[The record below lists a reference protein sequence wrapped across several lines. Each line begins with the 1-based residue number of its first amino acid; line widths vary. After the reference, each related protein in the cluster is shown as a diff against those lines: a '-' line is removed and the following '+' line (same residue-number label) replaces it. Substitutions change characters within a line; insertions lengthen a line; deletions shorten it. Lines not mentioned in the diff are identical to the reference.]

1 MAFRLHEASAVVI
14 AAASNCPCAAPNPA
28 TFMNLRFSNT
38 VSDWDTA
45 EMASENDGIVYGHVS
60 VADNFVA

>member
-1 MAFRLHEASAVVI
+1 VI

-28 TFMNLRFSNT
+28 TFMNLRSSIS

-45 EMASENDGIVYGHVS
+45 ETSSENDGIVHSHVS
-60 VADNFVA
+60 VADNLMA